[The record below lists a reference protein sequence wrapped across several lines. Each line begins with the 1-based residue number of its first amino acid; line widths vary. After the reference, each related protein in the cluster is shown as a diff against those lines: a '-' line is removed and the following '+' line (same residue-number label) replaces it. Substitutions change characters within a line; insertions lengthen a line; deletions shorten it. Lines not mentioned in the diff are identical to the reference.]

1 MTTSLS
7 FMSAEKNDKT
17 RVSRRAFG
25 GDEGAL
31 LTMFGRINGPQAVVR
46 AGDREA
52 LRNHLILAHA
62 ALVEHC
68 ARAFAASGEPIED
81 LVQEGTI
88 GLIKAVDR
96 FDPGKGV
103 RFSTYACHL
112 ISGEMRHYL
121 RDLGKLIHEPGW
133 HAALRARVMRENEV
147 LSQKLGRAPLPEEI
161 ASALDMQPQIVR
173 AVFDVQNTLS
183 IESLDDGG
191 SDDDARPTGEERAGR
206 AADTRTES
214 RALPV
219 HVENQML
226 LSSALPKLRDL
237 EERAV
242 RLFFYGERTKTE
254 IAREMG
260 VSVNYASYL
269 VKRGL
274 ENLRRI
280 LEEGDIIHEVKE
292 RRATPRPRLIPRVA
306 PSAPSALRL
315 ETLVPWLERE
325 AVSRYPSF
333 SVLVFRILNWDAA
346 TRRLN
351 PAQLESARATVENLA
366 KRACRRTDRV
376 VSLNGEFPTGEEL
389 GGLNFLALLPDSDAR
404 GLRVGERWATRC
416 TSAAVFPDNPAI
428 VDALLVDYAF
438 AWYPNQADAT
448 SLAHAVIA
456 QL

>member
-1 MTTSLS
+1 MNTSPFL
-7 FMSAEKNDKT
+7 MSAEPNDKT

-25 GDEGAL
+25 GDESTL
-31 LTMFGRINGPQAVVR
+31 LTMFGRLNGSHEVVR

-52 LRNHLILAHA
+52 LRHHLILAHA
-62 ALVEHC
+62 PLVEHC

-133 HAALRARVMRENEV
+133 HAALRARVMRENEA
-147 LSQKLGRAPLPEEI
+147 LSQKLGRAPHPEEI
-161 ASALDMQPQIVR
+161 AAALDMQPQIVR

-183 IESLDDGG
+183 VESLDDGG
-191 SDDDARPTGEERAGR
+191 DDDARPTGEERAGR
-206 AADTRTES
+206 ATDSRTES
-214 RALPV
+214 RALPA
-219 HVENQML
+219 HVENQMV
-226 LSSALPKLRDL
+226 LSAALPKLRDL

-260 VSVNYASYL
+260 ISVNYASYL

-280 LEEGDIIHEVKE
+280 LEEGDMIHEATE
-292 RRATPRPRLIPRVA
+292 RRATPPRPTLIAPALAKAPRE
-306 PSAPSALRL
+306 LRL

-325 AVSRYPSF
+325 AVARYPHF
-333 SVLVFRILNWDAA
+333 SVLVFRILNWDAS
-346 TRRLN
+346 TRRLS
-351 PAQLESARATVENLA
+351 PAALENARSTAENLA
-366 KRACRRTDRV
+366 RRACRRTDRV
-376 VSLNGEFPTGEEL
+376 IPLHGEFPTGEAL

-404 GLRVGERWATRC
+404 GLNVGERWATRC
-416 TSAAVFPDNPAI
+416 TSAAVSPDNPAI

-438 AWYPNQADAT
+438 AWYPDQEDAA
-448 SLAHAVIA
+448 SLARALIS